1 MALTYTE
8 VLELVRAGYTKAEID
23 AFAAEPATTPD
34 PAGADH
40 QDDNQGGNQDD
51 TGSTPEAQTEPE
63 PEKHIET
70 ETEKLIKALGIQVQ
84 GLARAVQAKNVNTID
99 HQGET
104 ETAET
109 ILARIINPKFG
120 GEQ

>member
-8 VLELVRAGYTKAEID
+8 ALELIRAGYTKAEID
-23 AFAAEPATTPD
+23 SFATEPALD
-34 PAGADH
+34 PSGADH

-51 TGSTPEAQTEPE
+51 AGGAPEAQTEPE

-84 GLARAVQAKNVNTID
+84 GLAKAVQARNVNTLD

>member
-8 VLELVRAGYTKAEID
+8 ALELIRAGYTKAEID
-23 AFAAEPATTPD
+23 AFATEPALD
-34 PAGADH
+34 PSGADH
-40 QDDNQGGNQDD
+40 QDDAGGA
-51 TGSTPEAQTEPE
+51 PEAQTEPE

-84 GLARAVQAKNVNTID
+84 GLAKAVQARNVNTLD

>member
-8 VLELVRAGYTKAEID
+8 VLELIHAGYTKAEID
-23 AFAAEPATTPD
+23 AFAAAPATD
-34 PAGADH
+34 PAGTDH

-51 TGSTPEAQTEPE
+51 AGGAPEAETEPE
-63 PEKHIET
+63 PETHIET
-70 ETEKLIKALGIQVQ
+70 ETEKLLKALGVQIQ
-84 GLARAVQAKNVNTID
+84 GLAHAVQAKNVNTID
-99 HQGET
+99 HPGET

-120 GEQ
+120 GDQ